1 MQETTAPTTGTS
13 TQTDNLVAHD
23 AVVAVY
29 GTHDSAERAVR
40 ALERDGFDMRRLS
53 IVGRGYHSDE
63 QVLGYY
69 NTGDRVKFWGKLG
82 AFWGALSGILF
93 GSALLFVPVLGHIIV
108 LGPLVSALANGVA
121 GSAFTGGLTALGAAL
136 YGIGIPK
143 NSVLRYEAAVHA
155 DRYLLVAH
163 GSEAEVQHA
172 RASLAET
179 GAERVE
185 LHAGARLD
193 EAAG

>member
-1 MQETTAPTTGTS
+1 MQQTTAPTAGTN
-13 TQTDNLVAHD
+13 THTDNGVEHD

-29 GTHDSAERAVR
+29 GTHDGAERAVR
-40 ALERDGFDMRRLS
+40 ALEKDGFDMKRLS

-69 NTGDRVKFWGKLG
+69 NTGDRVRFWGKLG

-155 DRYLLVAH
+155 DRFLLVAH
-163 GSEAEVQHA
+163 GTEAEVSSA
-172 RASLAET
+172 RSSLAET
-179 GAERVE
+179 GADHLD

-193 EAAG
+193 DSAA